1 MTTDDR
7 GPGTSGQPP
16 PTFRQRAKPFVRPLV
31 ILAISILVGWI
42 IVGLVGAIDWSAV
55 GDALRQVDAVEFA
68 VLAVLLLVR
77 QTLNAIPLTQFV
89 PGLGLGR
96 SVESDLTANLVGT
109 VAPPPGDVVLRVSM
123 FRSWGIS
130 PVDGMA
136 GVTLNMVTFYGVR
149 FLAPAIGAALLA
161 LQGAEQ
167 GRLVA
172 GLGSAAIATAILVGL
187 WLVSRGERLAQLL
200 GRAAGSV
207 VARFH
212 SSVDPDAWATAVGDF
227 STRMGGTV
235 RSGLLPSLAGLVAM
249 VTVDS
254 LLLLGAVRFV
264 GIDSGVLST
273 IDVVAALFLVYPL
286 TIMPLV
292 GFGVL
297 DAALLAGWVE
307 VAGLDYEPEIV
318 AAIVVWRTFTIIGSL
333 LLGTVA
339 LLVWRRGVRTAP
351 AP

>member
-1 MTTDDR
+1 M
-7 GPGTSGQPP
+7 S
-16 PTFRQRAKPFVRPLV
+16 TFRQRAKPFIRPLV
-31 ILAISILVGWI
+31 ILALSIAVGWA
-42 IVGLVGAIDWSAV
+42 IVSLVGAIDWSAV
-55 GDALRQVDAVEFA
+55 GDSLREVDAGEFA
-68 VLAVLLLVR
+68 VLVVLLLLR

-130 PVDGMA
+130 AVDGMA

-149 FLAPAIGAALLA
+149 FLAPAIGVALLA
-161 LQGAEQ
+161 LQDAEE
-167 GRLVA
+167 GRLAA
-172 GLGSAAIATAILVGL
+172 GLGSAAVAAAILVGL
-187 WLVSRGERLAQLL
+187 WLVSRGERMAHLL

-207 VARFH
+207 AARFR
-212 SSVDPDAWATAVGDF
+212 SSVDPDAWAEAVRDF
-227 STRMGGTV
+227 SARMGGTV
-235 RSGLLPSLAGLVAM
+235 RSGLLPALAGLVAM
-249 VTVDS
+249 VTVDA

-264 GIDSGVLST
+264 GIDASVLST
-273 IDVVAALFLVYPL
+273 IDVVAGLFLVYPL

-292 GFGVL
+292 GFGIL

-318 AAIVVWRTFTIIGSL
+318 AAIVVWRTFTILGSL
-333 LLGTVA
+333 LLGAGA
-339 LLVWRRGVRTAP
+339 LLLWRRSIRTTDVP
-351 AP
+351 AS